1 MKKLMIVFG
10 TVATVAGGAF
20 FVYSRQPE
28 KADVNDAPVAQVE
41 KKQEEEKTIHTV
53 ELADVTEREMH
64 RWVVSTATLQSE
76 REVDIFSKVG
86 GQIKSLPL
94 EEGQR
99 VEAGD
104 LLLEVDG
111 GDARLKLDQTR
122 VNLEKAKAEFSRIEK
137 SYKKEL
143 VSTEEYE
150 TRKYQLESSQA
161 EYDLA
166 SYQVSIT
173 EVTAPFSGTIT
184 SRKVELGQTIQP
196 ADKLFTIAAMDVLK
210 AEVYLPES
218 KVSDLKEGMTVQ
230 LSKDE
235 HFENKFPGVVS
246 RIAPVVDRE
255 TGTVKVT
262 LAIEESPES
271 VRPGAYVH
279 LQILTHTEI
288 ADRVVPKK
296 ALVFDSHRQAHVFI
310 ARPNKEKPDVYS
322 VEKAMV
328 KTGLEEGSY
337 VVLTEGVNP
346 SDQIVLTGKA
356 SLKEG
361 ALVRN
366 VSNEVQT
373 LASN

>member
-28 KADVNDAPVAQVE
+28 KADVNDAPVAQIE

-150 TRKYQLESSQA
+150 TRK
-161 EYDLA
+161 
-166 SYQVSIT
+166 
-173 EVTAPFSGTIT
+173 
-184 SRKVELGQTIQP
+184 
-196 ADKLFTIAAMDVLK
+196 
-210 AEVYLPES
+210 
-218 KVSDLKEGMTVQ
+218 
-230 LSKDE
+230 
-235 HFENKFPGVVS
+235 
-246 RIAPVVDRE
+246 
-255 TGTVKVT
+255 
-262 LAIEESPES
+262 
-271 VRPGAYVH
+271 
-279 LQILTHTEI
+279 
-288 ADRVVPKK
+288 
-296 ALVFDSHRQAHVFI
+296 
-310 ARPNKEKPDVYS
+310 
-322 VEKAMV
+322 
-328 KTGLEEGSY
+328 
-337 VVLTEGVNP
+337 
-346 SDQIVLTGKA
+346 
-356 SLKEG
+356 
-361 ALVRN
+361 
-366 VSNEVQT
+366 
-373 LASN
+373 